1 MTPVLILPGLFGS
14 EDAHWQSAWLRD
26 HPESR
31 LVQQDNWDH
40 PNLNTWRA
48 RLEAALEDAGDA
60 YIVAHSLGCL
70 LAASLAGRPA
80 AGRVRGA
87 LLVAPCDLPA
97 TDKLHPGR
105 IAFGTM
111 PTAELPFP
119 SAIVGSLND
128 HYMSLDRLTLFA
140 RLWGS
145 ELRNAGL
152 AGHINVASGYGR
164 WPGGYRIF
172 EKLKVRTH
180 HLDKIPQRKPSLGR
194 AASSAW

>member
-14 EDAHWQSAWLRD
+14 GNTHWQTAWLQD

-31 LVQQDNWDH
+31 LVEQDNWGNPH
-40 PNLNTWRA
+40 LMTWRA
-48 RLEAALEDAGDA
+48 KLEATLEDAGEA

-70 LAASLAGRPA
+70 LAASLAGRSSVA
-80 AGRVRGA
+80 RVRGA

-97 TDKLHPGR
+97 TDRLHPGR

-119 SAIVGSLND
+119 SMVIGSLND

-145 ELRNAGL
+145 ELHNVGL

-172 EKLKVRTH
+172 EKLKARTH
-180 HLDKIPQRKPSLGR
+180 HLDKIPTKRPLLGR
-194 AASSAW
+194 ASSSAW